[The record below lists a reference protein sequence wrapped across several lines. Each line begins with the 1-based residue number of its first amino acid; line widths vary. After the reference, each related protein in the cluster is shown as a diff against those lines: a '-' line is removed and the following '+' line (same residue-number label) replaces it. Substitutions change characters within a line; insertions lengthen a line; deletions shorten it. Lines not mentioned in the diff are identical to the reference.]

1 MNILSEVRNRMTSV
15 GDEFI
20 SFLVDKNIPT
30 SMAAVTIAFSTG
42 TFIRSLSSDIVIPL
56 LYSFLPLDHLTT
68 AFHPISR
75 ANIDNF
81 IKEFVSFVLVLIL
94 TFVILNYIFGMITK
108 KKADKEKR
116 DKADKEKGDKAK
128 SNENARVEEDRR
140 IRIHFGDD
148 INDLSVVDRGN
159 NKYYTN
165 EAYENY
171 YPF

>member
-1 MNILSEVRNRMTSV
+1 MNVLSEVRNRMTNM

-68 AFHPISR
+68 AFQPISR

-81 IKEFVSFVLVLIL
+81 IKEVLSFVLVLIL

-108 KKADKEKR
+108 RKTEKEKKEKADKEG
-116 DKADKEKGDKAK
+116 DKEKK
-128 SNENARVEEDRR
+128 ARVEEDRR

-148 INDLSVVDRGN
+148 VNDSSVVEGYDN
-159 NKYYTN
+159 AYDVT
-165 EAYENY
+165 EAYANY